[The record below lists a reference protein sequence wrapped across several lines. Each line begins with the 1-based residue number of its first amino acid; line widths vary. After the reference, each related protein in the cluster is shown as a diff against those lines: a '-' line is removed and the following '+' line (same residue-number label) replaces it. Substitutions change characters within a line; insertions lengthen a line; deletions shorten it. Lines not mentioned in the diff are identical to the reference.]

1 MLKGQLPHWNPQKI
15 TIKQVP
21 RVGQAYWIGLVED
34 STPPE
39 FDGYH
44 PGIIIRS
51 CSTLVDT
58 IETVSF
64 VPITSKTPQKPYPYI
79 YQLTANPNPT
89 DKRSVWAICNHI
101 YTVRLSRLELYMD
114 LKRAHVVPKIP
125 PADIK
130 GIFAA
135 IRNGFVAMRSDI
147 EAQISEQVEVAREA
161 LEQEFDARVAQAV
174 EAELDRLTSPGKVA

>member
-1 MLKGQLPHWNPQKI
+1 MLKGQLPHWHPQKL

-39 FDGYH
+39 FNGYH

-51 CSTLVDT
+51 CSTLAEA

-64 VPITSKTPQKPYPYI
+64 VPITSRTPQKLYPYI
-79 YQLTANPNPT
+79 YQLTANPNPL
-89 DKRSVWAICNHI
+89 DNRPVWAICNHI

-114 LKRAHVVPKIP
+114 GKGAHVVPKVP
-125 PADIK
+125 SADVK
-130 GIFAA
+130 GIFGA
-135 IRNGFVAMRSDI
+135 IRNGFTAMRSDI
-147 EAQISEQVEVAREA
+147 EAQISDQIKVAKEA

-174 EAELDRLTSPGKVA
+174 EAELDRLTSPEKVA